1 MAAKIQKWG
10 NSLAI
15 RVPKTYAD
23 ALALKEGTDIKI
35 KIVKDKLIVS
45 RKKKQEIKLSELLS
59 KVTEKN
65 LHKEIIFTKPSGKE
79 VDK

>member
-1 MAAKIQKWG
+1 MASKIQKWG

-23 ALALKEGTDIKI
+23 ALGLKEGTDVKI
-35 KIVKDKLIVS
+35 KIIKDKLIVS

-59 KVTEKN
+59 KVTDKN
-65 LHKEIIFTKPSGKE
+65 LHKEISFAKPSVKE
-79 VDK
+79 NV

>member
-23 ALALKEGTDIKI
+23 ALGLTEGTDVKI
-35 KIVKDKLIVS
+35 KIIKDKLIVS

-59 KVTEKN
+59 KVTDKN
-65 LHKEIIFTKPSGKE
+65 LHKEIFFSKPIIKE
-79 VDK
+79 T

>member
-1 MAAKIQKWG
+1 MPTKIQKWG

-23 ALALKEGTDIKI
+23 ALGLKEGADVKL

-45 RKKKQEIKLSELLS
+45 RKKKQEIKLNELLS
-59 KVTEKN
+59 KVTDKN
-65 LHKEIIFTKPSGKE
+65 LHKEIVFQKPALKE
-79 VDK
+79 VE

>member
-15 RVPKTYAD
+15 RVPKTYSD
-23 ALALKEGTDIKI
+23 ALGLTEGTDIKI

-59 KVTEKN
+59 KITDKN
-65 LHKEIIFTKPSGKE
+65 LHKEISFTKPAIKE
-79 VDK
+79 AGL

>member
-23 ALALKEGTDIKI
+23 ALGLTEGTDIKI
-35 KIVKDKLIVS
+35 KIIKDKLIIS
-45 RKKKQEIKLSELLS
+45 RKKRQEIKLSELLS
-59 KVTEKN
+59 KVINKN
-65 LHKEIIFTKPSGKE
+65 LHKEIFFTKPSVKE
-79 VDK
+79 NV

>member
-23 ALALKEGTDIKI
+23 ALGLTEGTDIKI
-35 KIVKDKLIVS
+35 KIIKDKLIIS
-45 RKKKQEIKLSELLS
+45 RKKRQEIKLSELLS
-59 KVTEKN
+59 KVIN
-65 LHKEIIFTKPSGKE
+65 N
-79 VDK
+79 

>member
-23 ALALKEGTDIKI
+23 ALGLTEGTDIKI
-35 KIVKDKLIVS
+35 KIIKDKLIIS
-45 RKKKQEIKLSELLS
+45 RKKRQEIKLSELLS
-59 KVTEKN
+59 KVINKN
-65 LHKEIIFTKPSGKE
+65 LHKEIFLPNLL
-79 VDK
+79 